1 MTGDW
6 ATSHPGIGVVVPHD
20 MALDA
25 ELWRWTPPQVSLH
38 LTRTAWTPLPVGVDM
53 ALALGEAEL
62 VAPSIRD
69 LSAISPRLYVYG
81 CTSGSFVRG
90 REGERDL
97 VGTMIAAGA
106 PDALTTSGA
115 LLEALLHL
123 GVRRLAVATPYD
135 EALTE
140 LLADFLIDAGDL
152 EVVASSQ
159 LGLDHDVWKVPYP
172 VVADLIVQADRSDAD
187 AVVVSCTNL
196 ATYDVI
202 ADLERQLGKPVVT
215 ANQAT
220 MWAALRRIGQHAVG
234 PGQRL
239 LQHAR
244 PEAAGVGEI
253 STSTEIPDAE
263 ALHVTTTPPRTTAP
277 PSTTVPPS
285 STAPTGSTAPA
296 STAGDTTNPIDPEAT
311 GRAYR

>member
-6 ATSHPGIGVVVPHD
+6 AASHPGIGVVVPHD

-69 LSAISPRLYVYG
+69 LSAISPQLYVYG

-90 REGERDL
+90 RTGEREL
-97 VGTMIAAGA
+97 VAAMIQAGA

-172 VVADLIVQADRSDAD
+172 VVADLIVQADRPDAD

-202 ADLERQLGKPVVT
+202 ADLERELGKPVVT

-220 MWAALRRIGQHAVG
+220 IWAALRRIGQHAVG

-239 LQHAR
+239 LQDAR
-244 PEAAGVGEI
+244 PEPATVAEI
-253 STSTEIPDAE
+253 STSTAIPDAA
-263 ALHVTTTPPRTTAP
+263 ALHRTTT
-277 PSTTVPPS
+277 PPS
-285 STAPTGSTAPA
+285 STAPPTSTASSTITA
-296 STAGDTTNPIDPEAT
+296 STSTAGDTTNPIDPEAT

>member
-6 ATSHPGIGVVVPHD
+6 AMSHPGIGVVVPHD

-38 LTRTAWTPLPVGVDM
+38 MTRTAWTPLPVGVDM

-62 VAPSIRD
+62 VAPGVRD
-69 LSAISPRLYVYG
+69 LSAVEPQLYVYG

-90 REGERDL
+90 RAGEREL
-97 VGTMIAAGA
+97 VAAMIDAGA
-106 PDALTTSGA
+106 PDAITTSGA

-123 GVRRLAVATPYD
+123 GVRRPAVATPYD
-135 EALTE
+135 EDLTE
-140 LLADFLIDAGDL
+140 LLDTFLDEAGDL
-152 EVVASSQ
+152 EVVSSSQ

-172 VVADLIVQADRSDAD
+172 VVTDLIVQADRDDAD

-202 ADLERQLGKPVVT
+202 ADLEAELGKPVIT

-220 MWAALRRIGQHAVG
+220 MWAALRRVGHRAVG

-239 LQHAR
+239 LADERPDDATAEFATDTGMSGAPATSAQDTTATQDATTQDATTQNATTQDTTAQHATR
-244 PEAAGVGEI
+244 A
-253 STSTEIPDAE
+253 
-263 ALHVTTTPPRTTAP
+263 PRRTH
-277 PSTTVPPS
+277 
-285 STAPTGSTAPA
+285 G
-296 STAGDTTNPIDPEAT
+296 
-311 GRAYR
+311 